1 MRKNSLKNFDHV
13 ERKVINAPMTKREL
27 IQVKRME
34 KGRGRPKIKLVKLVK
49 IDMSNSKKECIGPT
63 LTALLRIYS
72 QP

>member
-13 ERKVINAPMTKREL
+13 ERKVINSPMTKRKL

-49 IDMSNSKKECIGPT
+49 IDLSIKEVTMNMIVKKN
-63 LTALLRIYS
+63 ALGQL
-72 QP
+72 

>member
-34 KGRGRPKIKLVKLVK
+34 KGRGRLKILTLIDVVKNEML
-49 IDMSNSKKECIGPT
+49 IKEVIVYE
-63 LTALLRIYS
+63 LE
-72 QP
+72 

>member
-34 KGRGRPKIKLVKLVK
+34 KGRGRPKIKLVELVK
-49 IDMSNSKKECIGPT
+49 IDMSIKEVTMNMTVKKN
-63 LTALLRIYS
+63 ASS
-72 QP
+72 QL